1 MKANMI
7 TRTINTVTVKGKSL
21 KGFKGATPIFEG
33 VTYTVTN
40 PRNTEQDTLRK
51 AIKRNYG
58 AKAERELMVIEA
70 ISENPQRYGITEEQ
84 FFNMATLLSESP
96 EDLPTENPLP

>member
-7 TRTINTVTVKGKSL
+7 TRTINTVTVKGKQL
-21 KGFKGATPIFEG
+21 KGFEGTTPIFED

-40 PRNTEQDTLRK
+40 PRSTDQDTLRK

-58 AKAERELMVIEA
+58 AKAERELMVIESVA
-70 ISENPQRYGITEEQ
+70 ENPQRYGMTEEQ
-84 FFNMATLLSESP
+84 FFDMAVLLDESP
-96 EDLPTENPLP
+96 EDVPTETPLP

>member
-21 KGFKGATPIFEG
+21 KGFNGTTPIFED
-33 VTYTVTN
+33 VTYTVIN

-58 AKAERELMVIEA
+58 AKAERDLMVIET
-70 ISENPQRYGITEEQ
+70 IFENPQRYGMTEEQ
-84 FFNMATLLSESP
+84 FFDMATLLSESP
-96 EDLPTENPLP
+96 EDVPTENPLP

>member
-7 TRTINTVTVKGKSL
+7 TRRINTVTVKGKKI
-21 KGFKGATPIFEG
+21 KGFEGITPIFED

-40 PRNTEQDTLRK
+40 PRNTDQDTLRK

-58 AKAERELMVIEA
+58 AKAERELMLIETV
-70 ISENPQRYGITEEQ
+70 SENPQRYGMTEEQ
-84 FFNMATLLSESP
+84 FFDMAVLLGESP
-96 EDLPTENPLP
+96 EDVPTENPLP

>member
-7 TRTINTVTVKGKSL
+7 TRTINTVTVKGKRL
-21 KGFKGATPIFEG
+21 KGFEGTNPIFED

-40 PRNTEQDTLRK
+40 PRNTDQDTLRK

-58 AKAERELMVIEA
+58 AKAERELMVIET
-70 ISENPQRYGITEEQ
+70 ISENPQRYGMTEEQ
-84 FFNMATLLSESP
+84 FFDMAVLLDESP
-96 EDLPTENPLP
+96 EDVPTENPLP

>member
-7 TRTINTVTVKGKSL
+7 TRTINTVTVKGKRL
-21 KGFKGATPIFEG
+21 KGFDGTTPIFED

-40 PRNTEQDTLRK
+40 PRNTDQETLRK

-58 AKAERELMVIEA
+58 AKAERELMLIETV
-70 ISENPQRYGITEEQ
+70 SENPQRYGMTEEQ
-84 FFNMATLLSESP
+84 FFDMAVLLDESP
-96 EDLPTENPLP
+96 EEVPTENPLA

>member
-21 KGFKGATPIFEG
+21 KGFNGTAPIFED

-40 PRNTEQDTLRK
+40 PRNTDQDTLRK
-51 AIKRNYG
+51 AIKRIYG
-58 AKAERELMVIEA
+58 AKAERDLMVIESV
-70 ISENPQRYGITEEQ
+70 SENPQKYGMTEEQ
-84 FFNMATLLSESP
+84 FFNMATLLSVSP
-96 EDLPTENPLP
+96 RDVPTENPLP

>member
-7 TRTINTVTVKGKSL
+7 TRTINTVTVKGKKI
-21 KGFKGATPIFEG
+21 KGFEGITPIFED

-40 PRNTEQDTLRK
+40 PRNTDQDTLRK

-58 AKAERELMVIEA
+58 AKAERDLVVIESV
-70 ISENPQRYGITEEQ
+70 SENPQKYGMTEEQ
-84 FFNMATLLSESP
+84 FFDMAVLLSESP
-96 EDLPTENPLP
+96 EDVPTENSLP

>member
-7 TRTINTVTVKGKSL
+7 TRTINTVTVKGKRI
-21 KGFKGATPIFEG
+21 KGFEGITPVFED

-40 PRNTEQDTLRK
+40 PRNTDQGTLRK

-58 AKAERELMVIEA
+58 AKAERELTLIETV
-70 ISENPQRYGITEEQ
+70 SENPQRYGMTEEQ
-84 FFNMATLLSESP
+84 FFDMAVLLNESP
-96 EDLPTENPLP
+96 EDVPTENPLP

>member
-21 KGFKGATPIFEG
+21 KGFNGTTPIFED

-51 AIKRNYG
+51 AIKRNYW
-58 AKAERELMVIEA
+58 AKAERELMVIETV
-70 ISENPQRYGITEEQ
+70 SENPQRYGMTEEQ

-96 EDLPTENPLP
+96 EDTPTENPLP

>member
-1 MKANMI
+1 MKSNMI
-7 TRTINTVTVKGKSL
+7 TRTVNTVTVKGKKL
-21 KGFKGATPIFEG
+21 KGFEGTAPIFED

-40 PRNTEQDTLRK
+40 PRNTDQETLRK

-70 ISENPQRYGITEEQ
+70 VSENPQRYGMTEEQ
-84 FFNMATLLSESP
+84 FFDMAVLLNESP
-96 EDLPTENPLP
+96 EDVPTENSLP

>member
-1 MKANMI
+1 MKSNMI
-7 TRTINTVTVKGKSL
+7 TRTINTVTVKGKRL
-21 KGFKGATPIFEG
+21 KGFEGTTPIFEY

-40 PRNTEQDTLRK
+40 PRNTDQDTLRK

-70 ISENPQRYGITEEQ
+70 VSENPQRYGMTEEQ
-84 FFNMATLLSESP
+84 FFDMAVLLNEPP
-96 EDLPTENPLP
+96 EDVPTENPLP

>member
-7 TRTINTVTVKGKSL
+7 TRTINTVTVKGKRL
-21 KGFKGATPIFEG
+21 KGFEGTTPIFED

-58 AKAERELMVIEA
+58 AKAERELAIIEA
-70 ISENPQRYGITEEQ
+70 ISENPQKYGMTEEQ
-84 FFNMATLLSESP
+84 FFDMAVLLSESP
-96 EDLPTENPLP
+96 EDVPTENPLP

>member
-7 TRTINTVTVKGKSL
+7 TRTINTVTVKGKRL
-21 KGFKGATPIFEG
+21 KGFDGTTPIFED

-40 PRNTEQDTLRK
+40 PRNTDQDTLRK

-70 ISENPQRYGITEEQ
+70 VSENLQRYGMTEEQ
-84 FFNMATLLSESP
+84 FFDMAVLLAESP
-96 EDLPTENPLP
+96 EDVPTENPLP

>member
-21 KGFKGATPIFEG
+21 KGFNGTTPIFED
-33 VTYTVTN
+33 VTYTVIN

-58 AKAERELMVIEA
+58 AKAERDLMVIEN
-70 ISENPQRYGITEEQ
+70 ISENPQRYGMTEEQ
-84 FFNMATLLSESP
+84 FFDMATLLSESP
-96 EDLPTENPLP
+96 EDVPTENPLP

>member
-21 KGFKGATPIFEG
+21 KGFEGTTPIFED

-40 PRNTEQDTLRK
+40 PRNTDQDTLRK

-58 AKAERELMVIEA
+58 TKAERDLMAIESV
-70 ISENPQRYGITEEQ
+70 SENPQKYGMTEEQ
-84 FFNMATLLSESP
+84 FFDMAVLLSESP

>member
-7 TRTINTVTVKGKSL
+7 TRTINTVTVKGKRL
-21 KGFKGATPIFEG
+21 KGFEGTTPIFEG

-40 PRNTEQDTLRK
+40 PRNTDQHTLRK

-58 AKAERELMVIEA
+58 AKAERELMLIETV
-70 ISENPQRYGITEEQ
+70 SENPQRYGMTEEQ
-84 FFNMATLLSESP
+84 FFDMAVLLNESP
-96 EDLPTENPLP
+96 EDVPTENPLP

>member
-21 KGFKGATPIFEG
+21 KGFEGTTPIFED

-40 PRNTEQDTLRK
+40 PRNTDQDTLRK

-58 AKAERELMVIEA
+58 AKAERGLTVIESV
-70 ISENPQRYGITEEQ
+70 SENPQKYGMTEEQ
-84 FFNMATLLSESP
+84 FFNMAVLLSESP
-96 EDLPTENPLP
+96 EDVSTENPLP

>member
-7 TRTINTVTVKGKSL
+7 TRTVNTVTIKGKRL
-21 KGFKGATPIFEG
+21 NGFDGTTPIFED

-40 PRNTEQDTLRK
+40 PRNTDHDTLRK

-70 ISENPQRYGITEEQ
+70 VSENPQRYGMTEEQ
-84 FFNMATLLSESP
+84 FFEMATLLTEHP
-96 EDLPTENPLP
+96 EDIPTEG

>member
-1 MKANMI
+1 MKVNMI

-21 KGFKGATPIFEG
+21 KGFNGTDPIFED
-33 VTYTVTN
+33 VTFTVKN

-58 AKAERELMVIEA
+58 VKAERELMVIETV
-70 ISENPQRYGITEEQ
+70 SENPQRYGMTEEQ
-84 FFNMATLLSESP
+84 FFDMGVLLNESP
-96 EDLPTENPLP
+96 EDVPTGNPLP

>member
-21 KGFKGATPIFEG
+21 KGFNGTTPIFED
-33 VTYTVTN
+33 VTFTVTN

-51 AIKRNYG
+51 AIKRKYS
-58 AKAERELMVIEA
+58 AKAERELVAIET
-70 ISENPQRYGITEEQ
+70 ISENPQKYGMTEEK
-84 FFNMATLLSESP
+84 FFDMAVLLTESP
-96 EDLPTENPLP
+96 EDVPTENPLP

>member
-1 MKANMI
+1 MKSNMI
-7 TRTINTVTVKGKSL
+7 TRTVNTVTVKGKKL
-21 KGFKGATPIFEG
+21 KGFEGTTPIFED

-40 PRNTEQDTLRK
+40 PRNTDQDTLRK

-70 ISENPQRYGITEEQ
+70 VSENPQRYGMTEEQ
-84 FFNMATLLSESP
+84 FFDMAVLLNESP
-96 EDLPTENPLP
+96 EDVPTENPLP

>member
-21 KGFKGATPIFEG
+21 KGFEGTTPIFEG
-33 VTYTVTN
+33 VTYTVIN
-40 PRNTEQDTLRK
+40 PRNTHQDTLRK

-58 AKAERELMVIEA
+58 AKAERDLMVIELV
-70 ISENPQRYGITEEQ
+70 SENLQKYGMTEEQ
-84 FFNMATLLSESP
+84 FFDMAVLLSESP
-96 EDLPTENPLP
+96 EDVPTENSLS